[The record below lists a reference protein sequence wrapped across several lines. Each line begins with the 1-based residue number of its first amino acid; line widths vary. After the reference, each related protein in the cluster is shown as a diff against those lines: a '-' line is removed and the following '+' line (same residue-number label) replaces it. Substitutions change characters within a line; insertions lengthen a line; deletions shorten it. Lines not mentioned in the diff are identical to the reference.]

1 VDELPSRP
9 SRHLEHTE
17 RSHELASEERIAAGV
32 VRVARGL
39 EVRPRRYQQQRRR
52 QRKIGVPGALS
63 ESQGICKSSL
73 AYSVVMV
80 DVFRAL
86 DDETRRLVLDEL
98 SVRDGQTLFEICSTL
113 ITRHGL
119 SLTRQAI
126 SQHLGVLESAGLVV
140 TERRG
145 RSKFHYFSPEPLA
158 EITAR
163 WPTRK
168 RTQQ

>member
-1 VDELPSRP
+1 
-9 SRHLEHTE
+9 
-17 RSHELASEERIAAGV
+17 
-32 VRVARGL
+32 
-39 EVRPRRYQQQRRR
+39 
-52 QRKIGVPGALS
+52 
-63 ESQGICKSSL
+63 
-73 AYSVVMV
+73 MV

-98 SVRDGQTLFEICSTL
+98 LAHDGQTLFEICSALTMG
-113 ITRHGL
+113 HGI

-145 RSKFHYFSPEPLA
+145 RSKFHYFNPGPLA
-158 EITAR
+158 EITER

-168 RTQQ
+168 RTEQ

>member
-1 VDELPSRP
+1 L
-9 SRHLEHTE
+9 
-17 RSHELASEERIAAGV
+17 
-32 VRVARGL
+32 
-39 EVRPRRYQQQRRR
+39 
-52 QRKIGVPGALS
+52 
-63 ESQGICKSSL
+63 ICKPSL
-73 AYSVVMV
+73 AYSVVVV

-113 ITRHGL
+113 TMRHGL

-140 TERRG
+140 TQRRG

-163 WPTRK
+163 WPMRK
-168 RTQQ
+168 RTEQ

>member
-1 VDELPSRP
+1 
-9 SRHLEHTE
+9 
-17 RSHELASEERIAAGV
+17 
-32 VRVARGL
+32 
-39 EVRPRRYQQQRRR
+39 
-52 QRKIGVPGALS
+52 
-63 ESQGICKSSL
+63 
-73 AYSVVMV
+73 MV

-98 SVRDGQTLFEICSTL
+98 LAHDGQTLFEICSALTMG
-113 ITRHGL
+113 HGI

-145 RSKFHYFSPEPLA
+145 RSKFHYFNPGPLA
-158 EITAR
+158 EIRER

-168 RTQQ
+168 RTEK